1 MLQPA
6 SFIAMHAHDVAPP
19 VRASRPKL
27 LALAAL
33 LLLLPMP
40 SLGDWFAM
48 IFEPTRGTPVGWAIY
63 CFSKAWVIALPLVW
77 LLFVERGRVSLSPA
91 RRGGLAMG
99 VIIGIVMAIAIIAAY
114 FLAGTLIDFDAMRH
128 ANTANGLT
136 SPLRYVLLVVP
147 LALVNSLMEEYV
159 WRWFV
164 FRKCEVLMRSAP
176 AVIVSGLLFAGH
188 HVVALAAQTN
198 WNVVLLATLG
208 VFLAGTI
215 WSWCYLRYRSIWPGY
230 VSHII
235 ADVGVYIVGWMVLF
249 GT

>member
-1 MLQPA
+1 MSSPLPIAIHPNDAA
-6 SFIAMHAHDVAPP
+6 SRG
-19 VRASRPKL
+19 RASRAKL

-33 LLLLPMP
+33 LLLLPVP

-48 IFEPTRGTPVGWAIY
+48 IWQPTRGTMIGWAMY
-63 CFSKAWVIALPLVW
+63 ALSKIWVIAIPALW
-77 LLFVERGRVSLSPA
+77 LLFVEKGRLSLSPV
-91 RRGGLAMG
+91 RRGGLIVGALVGVAMA
-99 VIIGIVMAIAIIAAY
+99 VAIIATY
-114 FLAGTLIDFDAMRH
+114 FIAGHLIDFEAMRH
-128 ANTANGLT
+128 ANAANGLT

-164 FRKCEVLMRSAP
+164 FRKCETLIGGVP
-176 AVIVSGLLFAGH
+176 AVFVSGLLFAGH

-198 WNVVLLATLG
+198 WHIVLLGSIG

-230 VSHII
+230 VSHIV
-235 ADVGVYIVGWMVLF
+235 ADLGVYIVGWIVLF